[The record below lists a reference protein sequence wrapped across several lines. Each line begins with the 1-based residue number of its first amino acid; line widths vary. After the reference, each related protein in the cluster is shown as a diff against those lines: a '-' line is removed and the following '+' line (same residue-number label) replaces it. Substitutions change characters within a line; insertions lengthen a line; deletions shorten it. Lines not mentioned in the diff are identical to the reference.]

1 MQGGERGG
9 QRAVTHRGERVVC
22 GQLRQGV
29 GEGAADEVVPA
40 RLPQA
45 FDGGIDRMELRGEV
59 RRFAVCQPLHF
70 GVVNLVA
77 LHRPHRLAV
86 KEAAPSGGEGF
97 LLAGVEV
104 EVHEF
109 AVIAGGVAQGHVQ
122 HPLAPLDEVGVQHF
136 AVDLYGGA
144 VAQGG
149 DGGDVRA
156 VFVAQRQVGE

>member
-1 MQGGERGG
+1 
-9 QRAVTHRGERVVC
+9 
-22 GQLRQGV
+22 
-29 GEGAADEVVPA
+29 
-40 RLPQA
+40 
-45 FDGGIDRMELRGEV
+45 
-59 RRFAVCQPLHF
+59 
-70 GVVNLVA
+70 
-77 LHRPHRLAV
+77 
-86 KEAAPSGGEGF
+86 

-109 AVIAGGVAQGHVQ
+109 AVVAGGVAQGHVQ

-156 VFVAQRQVGE
+156 VFVAQRQVGKQIAQGFHAAAGEEFGGFVAVAGDGGEWLVEGHGTGLAGRRRYCATAGVWLHLVPCAARAVNRIYTPNLRRSAGSKSGGSSAR